1 MDHAQVKIIMQ
12 ITLLI
17 LPVLEVDF
25 TVLLMTLKPMHG
37 IITLEHQQDMLDIN
51 QLYMIAH

>member
-17 LPVLEVDF
+17 LPILEVDF

-37 IITLEHQQDMLDIN
+37 IITLEHQKDMLDIN